1 MPSALTISYGPVQC
15 NKSAQAA
22 TWESSEREITNLFQ
36 WLPCRELHNVPN
48 NLLGGVPKSTR
59 TTTTYL
65 EGDLHSLTVVFSD
78 FVIGPQP
85 WIYIPT
91 LEAPTYLF
99 LQHIMRHSY

>member
-59 TTTTYL
+59 TITTYL

-78 FVIGPQP
+78 FVIEPQP

-99 LQHIMRHSY
+99 LQHIMPHSY